1 MVNNTSMDWRSIAD
15 IISVL
20 GHIVKPQLKYVG
32 ITHSYPFLPT
42 SPSLSMFHRLLLC
55 AARFRVAWPFHSLT
69 RYLRH
74 TAKNSTGWV
83 GIYDD
88 QDRRLYGSQSVWVLN
103 DVAQRWNN
111 VPIIGSDA
119 LLPIS
124 MNIVVEGT
132 LLLFLVYPSDIK
144 SSNDPALIILRPN
157 DPTWQLTPF
166 FSLCFNYNGYSGT
179 PICNVA
185 GSLWPNYKV
194 RFRVE
199 SDDAY
204 GAEKELT
211 LSELLNSCIDHVQ

>member
-1 MVNNTSMDWRSIAD
+1 MVNNTSMDWRSIAG
-15 IISVL
+15 IVSVL

-88 QDRRLYGSQSVWVLN
+88 QDGQVYGSQSVWVPN

-166 FSLCFNYNGYSGT
+166 SSLCFNYNGYSGT

-211 LSELLNSCIDHVQ
+211 LSELLNSCINSI

>member
-1 MVNNTSMDWRSIAD
+1 MVNNTSMDWRSIAG
-15 IISVL
+15 IVSVL

-88 QDRRLYGSQSVWVLN
+88 QDGQVYGSQSVWVLN

-166 FSLCFNYNGYSGT
+166 SSLCFNYNGYSGT

-211 LSELLNSCIDHVQ
+211 LSELLNSCINSI

>member
-1 MVNNTSMDWRSIAD
+1 MVNNTSMDWRSIAG
-15 IISVL
+15 IVSVL

-42 SPSLSMFHRLLLC
+42 SPSLSMFHRFLLC
-55 AARFRVAWPFHSLT
+55 AARFKVAWPFHSLT

-88 QDRRLYGSQSVWVLN
+88 QDGQVYGSQSVWVPN

-124 MNIVVEGT
+124 MNVVVEGT

-166 FSLCFNYNGYSGT
+166 SSLCFNYNGYSGT

-211 LSELLNSCIDHVQ
+211 LSELLNSCINSVQ

>member
-1 MVNNTSMDWRSIAD
+1 MDWRSIAG
-15 IISVL
+15 IVSVL
-20 GHIVKPQLKYVG
+20 GYIVKPQLKYVG

-42 SPSLSMFHRLLLC
+42 SPSLSMFHRFLLC

-88 QDRRLYGSQSVWVLN
+88 QDGQVYGSQSVWVLN

-124 MNIVVEGT
+124 MNVVVEGT

-166 FSLCFNYNGYSGT
+166 SSLCFNYNGYSGT

-211 LSELLNSCIDHVQ
+211 LSELLNSCINSI